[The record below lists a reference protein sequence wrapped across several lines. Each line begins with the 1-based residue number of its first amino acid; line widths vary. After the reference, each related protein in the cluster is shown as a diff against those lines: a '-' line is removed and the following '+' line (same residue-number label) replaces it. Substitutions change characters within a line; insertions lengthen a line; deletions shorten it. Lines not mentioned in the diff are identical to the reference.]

1 MALLLQVLLNRQEIH
16 LTLCL
21 SKPFIFEYEKTN
33 FTIIIYFL
41 TMKKTTVSK
50 NSKTNIIK
58 NNSEYFFQSFVIILS
73 VFISFFI
80 DDIRKNNE
88 NLVTKNELVS
98 DLIVSL
104 EDDLIQI
111 DKLIKILQNSEKNI
125 LEILNDID
133 LDHKNL
139 SNIEAIKTILDI
151 EVGFSF
157 FPKDGIFEQ
166 LISTGTFELIK
177 NNELKRL
184 LLEMFNHQKDRN
196 YATSQE
202 IDQWNIISRG
212 EILNKFRIRFSYNSF
227 DGEFYGSRTVN
238 TFYFNRDY
246 YLSNDFYGLLSQAQY
261 YSNMYMRLLSD
272 IKKSYDT
279 AKSLS
284 IEELKK

>member
-1 MALLLQVLLNRQEIH
+1 
-16 LTLCL
+16 
-21 SKPFIFEYEKTN
+21 
-33 FTIIIYFL
+33 
-41 TMKKTTVSK
+41 MKKTTISK

-58 NNSEYFFQSFVIILS
+58 NNLKYFFQSFVIILS

-80 DDIRKNNE
+80 DDIRKSNE
-88 NLVTKNELVS
+88 NIVTKNDLVS

-104 EDDLIQI
+104 EDDLVQI
-111 DKLIKILQNSEKNI
+111 EELIKILQKSEKNI

-133 LDHKNL
+133 LNHKNL
-139 SNIEAIKTILDI
+139 SNIDAIKTILDI
-151 EVGFSF
+151 EIGISF

-184 LLEMFNHQKDRN
+184 LLEMFNHKKDRN

-202 IDQWNIISRG
+202 IDQWNIITRG
-212 EILNKFRIRFSYNSF
+212 EILKKFRIRFSYNSF
-227 DGEFYGSRTVN
+227 DGEFYGSRTLN
-238 TFYFNRDY
+238 TFDFDTDY
-246 YLSNDFYGLLSQAQY
+246 YLSNDFYGLLSQAQN

>member
-1 MALLLQVLLNRQEIH
+1 
-16 LTLCL
+16 
-21 SKPFIFEYEKTN
+21 
-33 FTIIIYFL
+33 
-41 TMKKTTVSK
+41 MKKTTVSK

-58 NNSEYFFQSFVIILS
+58 NNLKYFFQSFVIILS

-88 NLVTKNELVS
+88 NIVTKNELVS

-111 DKLIKILQNSEKNI
+111 DGLIKILQNSEKNI

>member
-1 MALLLQVLLNRQEIH
+1 
-16 LTLCL
+16 
-21 SKPFIFEYEKTN
+21 
-33 FTIIIYFL
+33 
-41 TMKKTTVSK
+41 MKKNTVPK
-50 NSKTNIIK
+50 NSKSDFLK
-58 NNSEYFFQSFVIILS
+58 NNMKYFFQSFIIILS

-80 DDIRKNNE
+80 EDIRKSKE
-88 NLVTKNELVS
+88 NIVTKNELVG

-104 EDDLIQI
+104 DDDLVQI
-111 DKLIKILQNSEKNI
+111 DELLKILQNSEKNI
-125 LEILNDID
+125 QEILNDID
-133 LDHKNL
+133 LNHKNL

-196 YATSQE
+196 YATSEE
-202 IDQWNIISRG
+202 IDQWNITSRG
-212 EILNKFRIRFSYNSF
+212 EILKKFRIRFSYNSF
-227 DGEFYGSRTVN
+227 DGEFYGSRTLN

-246 YLSNDFYGLLSQAQY
+246 YLSNEFYGLLSQAQN